1 MMSTYCSK
9 EKKEKLTWLDQKV
22 NIQTLSDLQI
32 QKFLF
37 FNEMFNR
44 QAGNEYN
51 LKKLCAYE
59 KGPVFSDV
67 YGDIRHDKEELL
79 NELQEIEPDFNS
91 EEEQNLKKSLFITSV
106 HTDKELSDLT
116 HLFDLWKSK
125 ENRIK
130 NNEYNISIKESDI
143 TEHDEK
149 LISLI
154 LNSAKDIDDYN
165 IIKISGKIFL
175 IKTNELDSLTQEH
188 SQILEKLSNYDE
200 LVNPV
205 YLSIEDGVMLVD

>member
-1 MMSTYCSK
+1 M
-9 EKKEKLTWLDQKV
+9 
-22 NIQTLSDLQI
+22 
-32 QKFLF
+32 
-37 FNEMFNR
+37 
-44 QAGNEYN
+44 
-51 LKKLCAYE
+51 
-59 KGPVFSDV
+59 
-67 YGDIRHDKEELL
+67 
-79 NELQEIEPDFNS
+79 
-91 EEEQNLKKSLFITSV
+91 
-106 HTDKELSDLT
+106 
-116 HLFDLWKSK
+116 FDLWKSK

-175 IKTNELDSLTQEH
+175 IKTTELDSLTQEH
-188 SQILEKLSNYDE
+188 SQILEKLNNYDE
-200 LVNPV
+200 LLNSV

>member
-1 MMSTYCSK
+1 M
-9 EKKEKLTWLDQKV
+9 
-22 NIQTLSDLQI
+22 
-32 QKFLF
+32 
-37 FNEMFNR
+37 
-44 QAGNEYN
+44 
-51 LKKLCAYE
+51 
-59 KGPVFSDV
+59 
-67 YGDIRHDKEELL
+67 
-79 NELQEIEPDFNS
+79 
-91 EEEQNLKKSLFITSV
+91 
-106 HTDKELSDLT
+106 
-116 HLFDLWKSK
+116 WKSK

-175 IKTNELDSLTQEH
+175 IKTTELDSLTQEH
-188 SQILEKLSNYDE
+188 SQILEKLNNYDE
-200 LVNPV
+200 LLNSV